1 MATLEMA
8 SAQLSS
14 RPPDESFPSVEALV
28 ENAALDK
35 HFKQE
40 IIKTFDLP
48 SDHAQGIRLKANP
61 NAYGDLEKYL
71 STKIRLEDKVRVV
84 NGDGIELQPTQ
95 WALQQLLRLTTP
107 ASPYAYLDTLPVE
120 TVCQA
125 VNHSIKHSPSRDI
138 HMLLRKPTGPTSR
151 TPTLRAVVSGRYSR
165 VWDSDLYAQVQDVLK
180 QDEGWVL
187 PPTWEGPPSGAYRGD
202 RDSFLILTNGGS
214 IVQDPTLMREAD
226 EGQMFRGLI
235 VRNSE
240 VGNASLS
247 FEAVL
252 FRYICGNHMLWG
264 ATIDESLSFGK
275 RHVGNLQDGD
285 WRQALQAIGR
295 AWTDRPAQQDTD
307 LIRALA
313 TAVVPGKDTA
323 AKIATAVGITD
334 LSKKQITQAVQ
345 VATDEEAQVS
355 PVSYWGLAQGITR
368 LSQVVYPNR
377 ASERRQMDV
386 SAGLLLK
393 AGRAN
398 VELPSHHAM
407 A

>member
-14 RPPDESFPSVEALV
+14 RPPDESFPSVDALV
-28 ENAALDK
+28 ENAFLDK
-35 HFKQE
+35 QHKQE
-40 IIKTFDLP
+40 IVKRFNLP
-48 SDHAQGIRLKANP
+48 SDHPRGIRLKANF
-61 NAYGDLEKYL
+61 NAYGMYND
-71 STKIRLEDKVRVV
+71 TTRLEEKVCIV
-84 NGDGIELQPTQ
+84 NGNGVELQPTQ

-107 ASPYAYLDTLPVE
+107 ASPYAYLSTLPVE

-125 VNHSIKHSPSRDI
+125 VNHSIKHSPPRDI
-138 HMLLRKPTGPTSR
+138 HMLLRKPIGSDT

-165 VWDSDLYAQVQDVLK
+165 VWDADLYDQVQDVLH

-214 IVQDPTLMREAD
+214 IVEDPTLMREAD
-226 EGQMFRGLI
+226 EGRMFRGLI

-240 VGNASLS
+240 VGSASLS

-252 FRYICGNHMLWG
+252 FRFICGNHMLWG

-285 WRQALQAIGR
+285 WRQALQTIGR
-295 AWTDRPAQQDTD
+295 EWTDRPAQQDTD
-307 LIRALA
+307 LIRALG
-313 TAVVPGKDTA
+313 TAIIPGKDMP
-323 AKIATAVGITD
+323 AKISTAVGITD
-334 LSKKQITQAVQ
+334 LSKKQMDMAVQ
-345 VATDEEAQVS
+345 IATEQEAQVS

>member
-8 SAQLSS
+8 ASQLSS
-14 RPPDESFPSVEALV
+14 LPPDESFPSVDALV
-28 ENAALDK
+28 ENAAYDK

-40 IIKTFDLP
+40 IVKRFDLP
-48 SDHAQGIRLKANP
+48 SDSDNGIRLTALP
-61 NAYGDLEKYL
+61 THHWGGVSAVGLE
-71 STKIRLEDKVRVV
+71 EKVRIV
-84 NGDGIELQPTQ
+84 NGNGIELQPTQ

-107 ASPYAYLDTLPVE
+107 ASPYAYLSTLPVE

-138 HMLLRKPTGPTSR
+138 HMLLRKPIGSDT
-151 TPTLRAVVSGRYSR
+151 TPTLRAVVSSKYSR
-165 VWDSDLYAQVQDVLK
+165 VWDSDLYTQVQDVLH

-187 PPTWEGPPSGAYRGD
+187 PPTWDGPPSGAYRGD

-214 IVQDPTLMREAD
+214 IVQDPTLMRDAD
-226 EGQMFRGLI
+226 EGRMFRGLI

-264 ATIDESLSFGK
+264 ATIDESLSYGK

-295 AWTDRPAQQDTD
+295 AWADRPAQQDTD
-307 LIRALA
+307 LIRALG
-313 TAVVPGKDTA
+313 TAIIPGKDIP
-323 AKIATAVGITD
+323 AKISTAVGITD
-334 LSKKQITQAVQ
+334 LSKKQLDVAVQ
-345 VATDEEAQVS
+345 IATEQESQVS

-398 VELPSHHAM
+398 VTLPTQHVM

>member
-1 MATLEMA
+1 MAA
-8 SAQLSS
+8 SQLST

-28 ENAALDK
+28 ENASLDK

-48 SDHAQGIRLKANP
+48 SDHAQGIRLQANP
-61 NAYGDLEKYL
+61 NACWDLYGDAK
-71 STKIRLEDKVRVV
+71 TRLEEKVRIV
-84 NGDGIELQPTQ
+84 NGDGVELQPTQ

-138 HMLLRKPTGPTSR
+138 HMLLRKPIESDT
-151 TPTLRAVVSGRYSR
+151 TPTLRAVVSGKYSR

-180 QDEGWVL
+180 QDDGWVL

-214 IVQDPTLMREAD
+214 IVEDPTLMREAD

-240 VGNASLS
+240 VGSASLS

-252 FRYICGNHMLWG
+252 FRFICGNHMLWG
-264 ATIDESLSFGK
+264 ATIDESLSYGK
-275 RHVGNLQDGD
+275 RHVGNLQNGD

-313 TAVVPGKDTA
+313 TAVVPGKDMP
-323 AKIATAVGITD
+323 AKIANAVSITD

-345 VATDEEAQVS
+345 VATAEEAQVS

>member
-1 MATLEMA
+1 MATLDMA
-8 SAQLSS
+8 AAQLST
-14 RPPDESFPSVEALV
+14 RPPDESFPSVGALV
-28 ENAALDK
+28 ENAFLDK
-35 HFKQE
+35 QHKQE
-40 IIKTFDLP
+40 IVKRFDLP
-48 SDHAQGIRLKANP
+48 FDADNGIRLKANP
-61 NAYGDLEKYL
+61 NAYGMYDAK
-71 STKIRLEDKVRVV
+71 TRLEDKVRIV
-84 NGDGIELQPTQ
+84 NGDGVELQPTQ
-95 WALQQLLRLTTP
+95 WALQQLFRLTTP
-107 ASPYAYLDTLPVE
+107 ATPYAYLDTLPVE

-125 VNHSIKHSPSRDI
+125 VNHSIKYSPSRDI
-138 HMLLRKPTGPTSR
+138 HMLLRKPVEWGDT
-151 TPTLRAVVSGRYSR
+151 TPTLRAVVSSKYTR
-165 VWDSDLYAQVQDVLK
+165 VWDSDLYTQVQDVLK
-180 QDEGWVL
+180 QDDGWEL
-187 PPTWEGPPSGAYRGD
+187 PPTWNGPPSGAYRGD

-214 IVQDPTLMREAD
+214 IVQDPTLMRDAD

-264 ATIDESLSFGK
+264 ATIDESLSYGK

-295 AWTDRPAQQDTD
+295 EWTDRPAQQDTD
-307 LIRALA
+307 LIRALG
-313 TAVVPGKDTA
+313 TAIIPGKDLP
-323 AKIATAVGITD
+323 AKISTAVGITD
-334 LSKKQITQAVQ
+334 LSKKQMDLAVQ
-345 VATDEEAQVS
+345 IATEQESQVS